1 MKKTILTFYQPDE
14 YEAAYCEN
22 CSIPHSTHNS
32 KALVTF
38 FELSED
44 EQNELSS
51 PVQTTERSFFP
62 PVIVDRHDTGMP
74 DRSESDAE
82 TSSDK
87 PDITAETG
95 GNTDPVQSSEEK
107 KKSRLFDEPPK
118 FHDFLLGMIILM
130 SVALEGITLTDLPSD
145 ALMYTVAGVAVLS
158 IVFHRFVGRLG
169 QFVIAAILA
178 ILYAVT
184 LFGVVVSVI
193 LFVLLVIA
201 VVGKGIWNFFTS

>member
-22 CSIPHSTHNS
+22 CSIPHSTHDS

-74 DRSESDAE
+74 DRSESDVE

-118 FHDFLLGMIILM
+118 FHDFLLGAVILI
-130 SVALEGITLTDLPSD
+130 ALALGGITLTDLPSD

-169 QFVIAAILA
+169 QLVKTIVISIFGAVFLLA
-178 ILYAVT
+178 LAFSAVCI
-184 LFGVVVSVI
+184 V
-193 LFVLLVIA
+193 VLLIIMM
-201 VVGKGIWNFFTS
+201 GKGIWNFFTS